1 MKKIK
6 EISLVLVFQVVNLLI
21 SIFFIP
27 YFLSKFSNQ
36 SYGLVVLV
44 SQVISFVMFLDIGIA
59 SFLTQKLSSL
69 IARPNPKKGTRLVAS
84 SIGLLL
90 IISLILI
97 PIIILLIINFEKIF
111 SLDFYIPIDTKLLI
125 GASMV
130 VSLINLFSKPYTSLL
145 FSEEKMVSLT
155 FLSNLSF
162 VLYSILSVI
171 FVYINLGI
179 NSFFYALVISNLFY
193 LFSVFVYFIR
203 YKRQDELRVALPK
216 KKEILYFINGG
227 FFLFVNG
234 IASQIIYNGDRILVA
249 KFVSVGVLTL
259 FTINIRIIEIIQV
272 LIMKISDFYIPKII
286 KSVALT
292 KETAVRYFTSFTKL
306 TVVIVC
312 FIIINFLLFNA
323 SLIKL
328 WVGSDM
334 IIDDYSVIGFY
345 LIVCFS
351 NIVFRIPSLFLY
363 ASGKNKQ
370 YSLFSILDAVINIIL
385 SIFLVK
391 YYELKGIVLAS
402 IISTFLTSVPSNLW
416 LFKKQFNIN
425 DYYTVLV
432 KPILLPLSILSPI
445 IFFGY
450 VFSVKL
456 LMFIDNWLELIVLF
470 ILFNLFLIPIII
482 LLNYKKITLFI
493 NELKLVNNDIY
504 RREITS

>member
-36 SYGLVVLV
+36 SYGLVILV

-69 IARPNPKKGTRLVAS
+69 IARPIPKKGTRLVAS
-84 SIGLLL
+84 SIGFLL

-97 PIIILLIINFEKIF
+97 PIIIFLVINFEKVF
-111 SLDFYIPIDTKLLI
+111 SLDFEIPIYTKLLI
-125 GASMV
+125 GASMI

-162 VLYSILSVI
+162 VIYNILSVI
-171 FVYINLGI
+171 LVYANLGI
-179 NSFFYALVISNLFY
+179 NSFFYALIISNLFY
-193 LFSVFVYFIR
+193 LFSVFIYFIR
-203 YKRQDELRVALPK
+203 YKRQDILRITVPK
-216 KKEILYFINGG
+216 KKEVLYFINGG

-234 IASQIIYNGDRILVA
+234 IAAQIIYNGDRILVA
-249 KFVSVGVLTL
+249 KFVSVGALTL

-312 FIIINFLLFNA
+312 FITINFLLFNA
-323 SLIKL
+323 TLIKL

-334 IIDDYSVIGFY
+334 IINDFNIIGFY

-363 ASGKNKQ
+363 AAGKNKQ
-370 YSLFSILDAVINIIL
+370 YSLFSILDAGINIIL
-385 SIFLVK
+385 SIFLVR

-402 IISTFLTSVPSNLW
+402 IIATFLTSVPSNLW
-416 LFKKQFNIN
+416 LFKKEFHIN
-425 DYYTVLV
+425 DYYTVFI
-432 KPILLPLSILSPI
+432 KPIVLPLFILSPI
-445 IFFGY
+445 FFFGY
-450 VFSVKL
+450 FFSINL
-456 LMFIDNWLELIVLF
+456 LMFIDNWLEFIGLIL
-470 ILFNLFLIPIII
+470 LFNLFLIPIVI
-482 LLNYKKITLFI
+482 LLNYKKIALFI
-493 NELKLVNNDIY
+493 NELKLINNDIY
-504 RREITS
+504 RREVTS